1 MLICKSF
8 SFECCLALR
17 SSNRPFSTVIFSTF
31 HDSMLWLT
39 VQLLNGLLVQI
50 LLFLKDG
57 QLVVHRSLVILRSRI
72 ELQYGLFKEGVY
84 HFVSNSNL
92 YSPFTE
98 ESVLCNL
105 QSYPK
110 CNSIEDRRCASAN
123 SPTQKLCGIDP
134 ERPLEP
140 HSTRVLGPAQS
151 QTSRLLDRSQIPAR

>member
-39 VQLLNGLLVQI
+39 VQFLNGLLVQI

-57 QLVVHRSLVILRSRI
+57 QLVVHRSLEILRSCI

-92 YSPFTE
+92 YSPFSE
-98 ESVLCNL
+98 ESVLL
-105 QSYPK
+105 QPAILFQLPFDSRQEMRKRKLPNPK
-110 CNSIEDRRCASAN
+110 IVRY
-123 SPTQKLCGIDP
+123 
-134 ERPLEP
+134 
-140 HSTRVLGPAQS
+140 
-151 QTSRLLDRSQIPAR
+151 